1 MRLLGLVILLS
12 SFQIGLTQNKSYTV
26 GYSVSSELPFTNT
39 NYSSPFVKHDTGDQI
54 NNNIVFKMSYDS
66 LNLYLAYYVSDS
78 IIEAN
83 QTQHDS
89 PIYKTDDCVELF
101 LDFDGDGK
109 NYLELGINPNGVYY
123 DYLIYCNKAKCGKW
137 ESDPNYSLDSISIST
152 IIKSDDS
159 DNNEDLILSY
169 SVYVTIPF
177 KSLENLRKYG
187 YATPSTGTVW
197 KANLFCINP
206 TLKQFNSWSPTKSF
220 GFHQPDFFGEVIFN

>member
-1 MRLLGLVILLS
+1 MKSLVLAILLV
-12 SFQIGLTQNKSYTV
+12 FFHVGFTQNKSYTV
-26 GYSVSSELPFTNT
+26 GYRGSSELPFSNT
-39 NYSSPFVKHDTGDQI
+39 SYSSPFVKHDTGGELR
-54 NNNIVFKMSYDS
+54 NNIRFKMSYDS
-66 LNLYLAYYVSDS
+66 LNLYLAYHVTDS

-123 DYLIYCNKAKCGKW
+123 DYLINCNKAKCGKW
-137 ESDPNYSLDSISIST
+137 ESDPQFNLDSILIST

-159 DNNEDLILSY
+159 DNHEDLILSY
-169 SVYVTIPF
+169 SIYVTIPF

-187 YATPSTGTVW
+187 YAKPSAGTVW

-206 TLKQFNSWSPTKSF
+206 TLKQFNSWAPTKSF
-220 GFHQPDFFGEVIFN
+220 GFHQPDFFGELIFK